1 MVGRFGSAAAAGW
14 LVASCAFGAGVD
26 VQGLIRDS
34 VAATQRNFRE
44 ADRYA
49 FTERDVEQKLTGSG
63 SLKSKVVKTYQVT
76 MLDGSP
82 YNRLVKINDQPLS
95 AAQARAEEQKLEAE
109 RRRRLSESRSARARR
124 IDKYHREHQQDQA
137 MLKEMADAFVFKP
150 AGEEV
155 VNGRTAYVFDATP
168 KPGYVPKTRDT
179 KVLTGMRGRLWID
192 KEDKQWVKVDAKVIH
207 PVSFYAVA
215 TVGPGTEFVFEQA
228 PVEPGIWQPSHFAV
242 RVNSTVLW
250 VARNSA
256 EDERYTNY
264 RRIAGESARAK

>member
-1 MVGRFGSAAAAGW
+1 MTRRFTLLTTAICLLPCAAPAAQPDIP
-14 LVASCAFGAGVD
+14 V
-26 VQGLIRDS
+26 LIRDS

-44 ADRYA
+44 ADKYA
-49 FTERDVEQKLTGSG
+49 FTERDVEQKLNGKGSQ
-63 SLKSKVVKTYQVT
+63 KSKVVKTYQVT
-76 MLDGSP
+76 MIDGSP

-95 AAQARAEEQKLEAE
+95 PEQARGEEQKMDAE
-109 RRRRLSESRSARARR
+109 RRRRLSESRSARAKR

-150 AGEEV
+150 AGEEM
-155 VNGRTAYVFDATP
+155 VNGRAAFILDATP

-192 KEDKQWVKVDAKVIH
+192 KTDKQWVKVEAEVIR

-215 TVGPGTEFVFEQA
+215 TVGPGTKFVFEQA

-264 RRIAGESARAK
+264 RRIEGESARKK